1 MNLGINARD
10 AMPDGGTLT
19 IETAN
24 RQLDEEYCNS
34 HPEAKPGSYV
44 LLTVSDTGRGMD
56 TKTLSHIFEPFFTTK
71 GMGKG
76 TGLGLAIV
84 YGIVKRHD
92 GHIICSSE
100 PGNGTTFK
108 IYFPVNETR
117 NDSDPAIDDLP
128 IPGGTETIL
137 VVEDDDVIRE
147 LCEATLN
154 SFGYEVSRGRKW
166 KRGLGNLQAG
176 G

>member
-1 MNLGINARD
+1 M
-10 AMPDGGTLT
+10 T
-19 IETAN
+19 
-24 RQLDEEYCNS
+24 Q
-34 HPEAKPGSYV
+34 
-44 LLTVSDTGRGMD
+44 
-56 TKTLSHIFEPFFTTK
+56 
-71 GMGKG
+71 G
-76 TGLGLAIV
+76 TGLGLATV

-154 SFGYEVSRGRKW
+154 SFGYEVVVAGNGKEALEIY
-166 KRGLGNLQAG
+166 KREGNRISLIVLDLIMPEMDGKQCPAEILQVNPEARAIASGHSVNGQAG
-176 G
+176 GLLETGAKGFL